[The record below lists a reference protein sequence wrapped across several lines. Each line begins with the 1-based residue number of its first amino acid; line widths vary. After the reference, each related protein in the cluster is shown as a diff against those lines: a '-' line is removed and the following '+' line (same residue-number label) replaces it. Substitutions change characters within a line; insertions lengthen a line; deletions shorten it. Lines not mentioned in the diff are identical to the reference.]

1 VSVPLS
7 EYLGHAEVPHEWR
20 GTFAEYFDRVCAEPQ
35 LAELAHARMARMI
48 ESAGVTEHDGR
59 RNYDFFEHELY
70 GMDDVIE
77 DIVDYFRSAA
87 QRLDIRKRILLLM
100 GPPAS
105 AKSTTVALLKR
116 GMERF
121 THTDAGAMFGI
132 VGCPLHEEPLHLLAD
147 EARLRLR
154 ENKGIWVEGDLCP
167 VCEWRRESEW
177 TDIGKVAVER
187 VFISEARRIGIGSFT
202 PGDPKVVSLEDLVGS
217 LDLVKVA
224 QYGSESHPLA
234 WDFRGAMEVASRGV
248 LECVELLKAQS
259 ELLYPLLTLAQ
270 EQQIKAGR
278 FALFYADECIV
289 AHSNEAE
296 FERFASDKKN
306 EAIQNR
312 TYVVKVPYVLRVD
325 DEVRIYKKLIG
336 DSFVRTH
343 LAPHTLRVAAQWAVL
358 TRLREHPKYDR
369 VLKMKLYNGEEV
381 AEHSTREVED
391 LRRESR
397 LAGEGMSGVGPRQ
410 VINLLSQA
418 IARSSVPCLNPVD
431 AVRALREATE
441 HHIGELTRQEA
452 ETLLKAATNEYRE
465 EAFRDV
471 QRAFVE
477 EFDLAAQ
484 TLLMNYLD
492 NAQASLNEEK
502 VRDPVTGE
510 DLPPDEKLMRSIEE
524 AIAVSEA
531 AKREFRRDILMRV
544 GVLARKGQSFRW
556 DSHPRL
562 KDAIEK
568 RLFDDLSGTMKL
580 TITTPTPDPEQREK
594 IEGVKRRLI
603 ERYDYC
609 QHCATA
615 VLQFVGHMMQR

>member
-1 VSVPLS
+1 MSLQD
-7 EYLGHAEVPHEWR
+7 YLDETEPVRPWQ
-20 GTFAEYFDRVCAEPQ
+20 GTFAEYFERVCATPSV
-35 LAELAHARMARMI
+35 ADLAHARVARMI
-48 ESAGVTEHDGR
+48 EAGGVVEREGR
-59 RNYDFFEHELY
+59 RSYGFFSEELF
-70 GMDDVIE
+70 GLDDVIE
-77 DIVDYFRSAA
+77 DLVDYFRSAA

-105 AKSTTVALLKR
+105 AKSTTVALIKR
-116 GMERF
+116 GLERF
-121 THTDAGAMFGI
+121 SRTEAGALYGI
-132 VGCPLHEEPLHLLAD
+132 GGCPLHEEPLHLLD
-147 EARLRLR
+147 EAARRRLRDDR
-154 ENKGIWVEGDLCP
+154 GIRVEGDLCP
-167 VCEWRRESEW
+167 VCEWRRENEW
-177 TDIGKVAVER
+177 HDVSLVPVER
-187 VFISEARRIGIGSFT
+187 GFISEARRSGIGSFT

-217 LDLVKVA
+217 LDLVKVGR
-224 QYGSESHPLA
+224 YGSESHPLA
-234 WDFRGAMEVASRGV
+234 WDFRGAMEVASRGI
-248 LECVELLKAQS
+248 LECVELLKAQA

-296 FERFASDKKN
+296 FQRFAADKKN

-312 TYVVKVPYVLRVD
+312 TYVVRVPYVLRID
-325 DEVRIYKKLIG
+325 DEVRIYSKLIG

-358 TRLREHPKYDR
+358 TRLRDHPKYDR

-381 AEHSTREVED
+381 AEHSAREVED

-418 IARSSVPCLNPVD
+418 IARSSVACLNPID
-431 AVRALREATE
+431 AVRALRDATE
-441 HHIGELTRQEA
+441 HHIGDLGREEA

-465 EAFRDV
+465 AAFRDV
-471 QRAFVE
+471 QRAFVQ
-477 EFDLAAQ
+477 EFDAAAQ

-492 NAQASLNEEK
+492 NAQASLNEDK

-510 DLPPDEKLMRSIEE
+510 DLPADEKLMRSIEE
-524 AIAVSEA
+524 AIAVSESS
-531 AKREFRRDILMRV
+531 KREFRRDILMRV
-544 GVLARKGQSFRW
+544 GVLARKSQSFRW

-568 RLFDDLSGTMKL
+568 RLFADLSGTMKL
-580 TITTPTPDPEQREK
+580 TIAAPTPDPEQREK
-594 IEGVKRRLI
+594 IEGVKRRLVDG
-603 ERYDYC
+603 YGYC
-609 QHCATA
+609 PHCAEA
-615 VLQFVGHMMQR
+615 VLQFVGHMLQR